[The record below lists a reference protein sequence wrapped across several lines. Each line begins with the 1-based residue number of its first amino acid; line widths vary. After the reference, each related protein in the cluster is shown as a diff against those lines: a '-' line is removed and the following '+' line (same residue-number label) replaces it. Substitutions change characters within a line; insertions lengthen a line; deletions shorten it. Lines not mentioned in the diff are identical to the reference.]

1 MPLRTSVDMYTDK
14 GPVRE
19 NNEDSMD
26 FLEQPNTQEGID
38 AVYVVAD
45 GLGGHEK
52 GEIASAMAVELL
64 IEAFS
69 HSADEP
75 LPPVSNHRFE
85 SYLTDLLL
93 KINQEVCRVGL
104 TGESMHR
111 NPDRPGMATTLTAA
125 ILIGGTVY
133 IGHVGDS
140 RAYLLRNSQ
149 IIQITNDDT
158 LVAEHVRK
166 GTLTLQQASL
176 YPSNILTQAI
186 GLDQPLT
193 PFTKS
198 LSIVDNDQVLLC
210 TDGLHGFLKDKDI
223 LTTVHQHPK
232 QVASSLIAAAIAG
245 GSNDNITAI
254 SIRFIRT

>member
-1 MPLRTSVDMYTDK
+1 MPFQTSVDMYTDK

-19 NNEDSMD
+19 NNEDSMG
-26 FLEQPNTQEGID
+26 FLEQPDTQQGVD
-38 AVYVVAD
+38 GVYVVAD

-64 IEAFS
+64 IGALS
-69 HSADEP
+69 HSTDEP
-75 LPPVSNHRFE
+75 LFPTSSHHFE
-85 SYLTDLLL
+85 SQLTELLL

-111 NPDRPGMATTLTAA
+111 NPDRPGMATTLTTA
-125 ILIGGTVY
+125 ILIGGTIY

-140 RAYLLRNSQ
+140 RAYLLRNGQ

-166 GTLTLQQASL
+166 GTLTIQQASL
-176 YPSNILTQAI
+176 YPSNVLTQAI

-193 PFTKS
+193 PFTTR

-223 LTTVHQHPK
+223 LATIHQHPK
-232 QVASSLIAAAIAG
+232 QVASSLVDAAISG
-245 GSNDNITAI
+245 GSNDNITTVA
-254 SIRFIRT
+254 IRFTST

>member
-1 MPLRTSVDMYTDK
+1 
-14 GPVRE
+14 
-19 NNEDSMD
+19 
-26 FLEQPNTQEGID
+26 
-38 AVYVVAD
+38 
-45 GLGGHEK
+45 
-52 GEIASAMAVELL
+52 
-64 IEAFS
+64 
-69 HSADEP
+69 
-75 LPPVSNHRFE
+75 
-85 SYLTDLLL
+85 
-93 KINQEVCRVGL
+93 
-104 TGESMHR
+104 MHR
-111 NPDRPGMATTLTAA
+111 NPDRPGMATPLTAA

-210 TDGLHGFLKDKDI
+210 TDGLHGFLEDKDI

-254 SIRFIRT
+254 SIRFTRT

>member
-1 MPLRTSVDMYTDK
+1 MPFSTNVDMYTDK

-26 FLEQPNTQEGID
+26 FLEQPNTQQGID

-64 IEAFS
+64 INACS
-69 HSADEP
+69 NSADEP
-75 LPPVSNHRFE
+75 LFPDSEHRFE

-93 KINQEVCRVGL
+93 KINQEVCKVGL

-111 NPDRPGMATTLTAA
+111 NPDRPGMATTLTTA
-125 ILIGGTVY
+125 ILIGSTIY

-140 RAYLLRNSQ
+140 RAYLLRNGQ

-158 LVAEHVRK
+158 LVAERVRK
-166 GTLTLQQASL
+166 GTLTASL
-176 YPSNILTQAI
+176 YPSNVLTQAI

-193 PFTKS
+193 PFTTM

-210 TDGLHGFLKDKDI
+210 TDGLHGFLDDKDI
-223 LTTVHQHPK
+223 LATIHQHPK
-232 QVASSLIAAAIAG
+232 QVASSLVTAAIAG
-245 GSNDNITAI
+245 GSNDNITTI
-254 SIRFIRT
+254 SIRFTSA